1 MNRARGSINGQKMK
15 KCEKSAKCE
24 RRSLYWALHK
34 SLWLTFRKN
43 VEIVN
48 ANISTENDRHSPYVS
63 QAYSTSLN
71 PIVAVTVGLVQSLR
85 RLLATI
91 GLRKKSV
98 TKPADVQTLTAVACK
113 II

>member
-1 MNRARGSINGQKMK
+1 MNTVYSRTSSSQGSLTGENINEPTY
-15 KCEKSAKCE
+15 CS
-24 RRSLYWALHK
+24 R
-34 SLWLTFRKN
+34 
-43 VEIVN
+43 
-48 ANISTENDRHSPYVS
+48 
-63 QAYSTSLN
+63 TSLN